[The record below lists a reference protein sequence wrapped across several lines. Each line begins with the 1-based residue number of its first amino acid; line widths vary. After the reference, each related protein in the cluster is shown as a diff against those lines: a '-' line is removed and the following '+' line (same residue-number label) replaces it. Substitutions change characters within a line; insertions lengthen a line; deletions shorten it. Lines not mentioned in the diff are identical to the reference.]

1 MTDVKPVVLVAD
13 DDAELVEALARRCE
27 LLGLGVEKAFDGLTA
42 LAKLDDL
49 QPQFAILDVNMPGG
63 NGLAVLEMMSANQHL
78 QSIPTVIM
86 TGREDIETMRR
97 CFDFSG
103 YFIPKCSDIWPRI
116 EPLLRE
122 HLTLSEERQREGG
135 ESLRTDYID

>member
-1 MTDVKPVVLVAD
+1 MMDTKAVVLVAD
-13 DDAELVEALARRCE
+13 DDVDLVEALARRCE

-78 QSIPTVIM
+78 HSIPTVIM

-97 CFDFSG
+97 CFNFNG
-103 YFIPKCSDIWPRI
+103 YFIPKCTDIWSRI

-122 HLTLSEERQREGG
+122 HLSIGGQQRSERQDA
-135 ESLRTDYID
+135 LRTDYID